1 MMHRNDRFQQS
12 ELVQNAIAWT
22 RDEFPVISA
31 STVNASE
38 VTAKFKVQQT
48 VGVKDERET
57 AGNIQIVKLADRDV
71 AQSGEVVTFT
81 IRFQNTGDFDV
92 YDVRIVDNLTPRL
105 EYVPAPQRSTPI
117 TPAKCLSNQTAKAA
131 LS

>member
-1 MMHRNDRFQQS
+1 M
-12 ELVQNAIAWT
+12 
-22 RDEFPVISA
+22 
-31 STVNASE
+31 
-38 VTAKFKVQQT
+38 
-48 VGVKDERET
+48 KDERET

-105 EYVPAPQRSTPI
+105 EYVPGTAKI
-117 TPAKCLSNQTAKAA
+117 DANNPAKCLSNQTAKAA